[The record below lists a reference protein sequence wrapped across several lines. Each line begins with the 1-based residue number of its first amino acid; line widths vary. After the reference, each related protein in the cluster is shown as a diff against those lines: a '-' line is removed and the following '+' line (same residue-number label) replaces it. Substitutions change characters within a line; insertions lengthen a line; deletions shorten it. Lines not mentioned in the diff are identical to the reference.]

1 MEQERTE
8 ISPELLEAVRGIAR
22 DQGRPERE
30 VVEEAVRGYL
40 AALDSISGGDFRALL
55 DRMSGSFE
63 DLSEDE
69 AMELAL
75 EEQRSLRR
83 ERAGGSS

>member
-30 VVEEAVRGYL
+30 VVDEAVRGYL
-40 AALDSISGGDFRALL
+40 AALDSTSSDNFRALL
-55 DRMSGSFE
+55 DRMSGGFD

-75 EEQRSLRR
+75 EEQRTYRR
-83 ERAGGSS
+83 ERAGGSG